1 MQLPLFRPS
10 IGPGETKAIQ
20 RVLSS
25 GVLARGSECSSF
37 EQEFANYV
45 GKKYAI
51 ATNSGT
57 SALFV
62 VAKSLGWGAGDE
74 VITTPFSYVASANII
89 LMTGATPVF
98 VDIDPETLN
107 IDPPLIRKKI
117 SPKTRGMVI
126 VHALGRATDPA
137 PLRAIARQHR
147 LSIIED
153 ACEAIGRPTS
163 GFPVTQLGDA
173 TVYGFHQNKQL
184 TTAGEGGMI
193 VTNNRKLAELC
204 RALRDQGRSTK
215 KNWLQHVTLGY
226 NFRLT
231 ELQAAYGRAQ
241 LLRLDALLKE
251 RSKLAVEYTSA
262 LSGIN
267 SLILPSPA
275 FRSWFFYYVLLSSQV
290 VRTRV
295 QQQLADAGIESS
307 TNYFP
312 PIYRF
317 PAYVQF
323 RAATY
328 PHTESISK
336 RLLVLPLFPGMTK
349 IDIDTVAKVICQAL
363 Q

>member
-10 IGPGETKAIQ
+10 IGTDEIKAVQ

-25 GVLARGSECSSF
+25 GVLARGPECSAF
-37 EQEFANYV
+37 EQEFADYV

-74 VITTPFSYVASANII
+74 IITTPFSYVASANII

-107 IDPPLIRKKI
+107 IDPKLIEEKI
-117 SPKTRGMVI
+117 TAKARGMVI
-126 VHALGRATDPA
+126 VHALGRAADPR
-137 PLRAIARQHR
+137 PLRAIARRHQ
-147 LSIIED
+147 LSVIED
-153 ACEAIGRPTS
+153 ACEAVGRSTNT
-163 GFPVTQLGDA
+163 FPVAQLGDA

-193 VTNNRKLAELC
+193 VTDSKPLADAC

-215 KNWLQHVTLGY
+215 KNWLKHVTLGY

-231 ELQAAYGRAQ
+231 EMQAAFGRAQ
-241 LLRLDALLKE
+241 LARLDSLLDE
-251 RSKLAVEYTSA
+251 RSRLAEEYTSA
-262 LSGIN
+262 LRGIDG
-267 SLILPSPA
+267 IALPSTA
-275 FRSWFFYYVLLSSQV
+275 SRSWFFYYVLLPSQTI
-290 VRTRV
+290 RAYV
-295 QQQLADAGIESS
+295 QKQLTDAGIESS
-307 TNYFP
+307 TNYFL
-312 PIYRF
+312 PIYDF
-317 PAYVQF
+317 PQF
-323 RAATY
+323 KGLRGGTY
-328 PHTESISK
+328 PNTEMASK
-336 RLLVLPLFPGMTK
+336 RLLVLPLFPGITK
-349 IDIDTVAKVICQAL
+349 TDVNLVTSVIRQAM